1 MYIRTYMYIPHGCI
15 NCAWKSANQ
24 FQESKLFPVKH
35 IPMYMYVHDCML
47 HTHTHVR
54 RWGVLELCDLEEK
67 YADDVTFLLAQLKE
81 LESKPEV
88 CKVNVML
95 LRMYVC
101 TFYSQNM
108 LTLKIWCQRY
118 CLRLYTL

>member
-1 MYIRTYMYIPHGCI
+1 M
-15 NCAWKSANQ
+15 
-24 FQESKLFPVKH
+24 
-35 IPMYMYVHDCML
+35 
-47 HTHTHVR
+47 R

-88 CKVNVML
+88 CKVNVTKLML

-118 CLRLYTL
+118 CLRLYTLHLK